1 MSQISCKEYLAPNG
15 FDAVQVA
22 PVTEH
27 ASHLHRSKESF
38 SLLGRGRRQ
47 LTSTSDQLVQ
57 ACSGIEVKSSGF
69 GSSLKACSARTE
81 IFNNTRW
88 LRMHL
93 SCCACFC
100 SHHFVNIVVACCCHT
115 LAKKMLDIPWLHGV
129 DKAAKSRQSKQVS
142 SEQECVAHSVSINAR
157 KHQPSKSPKAN
168 RLPTTA

>member
-69 GSSLKACSARTE
+69 GAPGLFFLEGMLSEDGNLQQHKMAQDA
-81 IFNNTRW
+81 
-88 LRMHL
+88 L

-115 LAKKMLDIPWLHGV
+115 LAKEMLDIP
-129 DKAAKSRQSKQVS
+129 
-142 SEQECVAHSVSINAR
+142 
-157 KHQPSKSPKAN
+157 
-168 RLPTTA
+168 